1 MLMNRPSPFAF
12 AAAVLSTAGLVA
24 FTAVGMIKV
33 EIACAHCTKPFKIE
47 IPETGVGSMGEQH
60 SPGCGK
66 WTRVYWNHGKIT
78 KTEATK

>member
-1 MLMNRPSPFAF
+1 MHMNQLVRTAVAVVGFASL
-12 AAAVLSTAGLVA
+12 AA

>member
-1 MLMNRPSPFAF
+1 
-12 AAAVLSTAGLVA
+12 
-24 FTAVGMIKV
+24 MIKV
-33 EIACAHCTKPFKIE
+33 EITCAHCTKPFKIE